1 MSWYE
6 VEVIEQET
14 ELQLSELCR
23 ACGVSREV
31 VLEWVNEGVVEP
43 RGQAPWRFPARQLGR
58 LRRAR
63 RLQQDLELDSHTLPL
78 VLDLLEEVERL
89 RNEVRVLRR
98 MQD

>member
-1 MSWYE
+1 MTRYE
-6 VEVIEQET
+6 VEVLEQET

-23 ACGVSREV
+23 VCGVSREV
-31 VLEWVNEGVVEP
+31 VVEWVNEGVVEP
-43 RGQAPWRFPARQLGR
+43 RGQEQWRFPARQLGR

-63 RLQQDLELDSHTLPL
+63 RLQQDLELDSQSLPL

-98 MQD
+98 LRE